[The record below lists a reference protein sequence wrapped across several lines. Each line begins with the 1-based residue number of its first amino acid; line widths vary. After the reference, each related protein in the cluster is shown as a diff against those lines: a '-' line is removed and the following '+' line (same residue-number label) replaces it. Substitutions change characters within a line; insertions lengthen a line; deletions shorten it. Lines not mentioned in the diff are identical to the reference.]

1 MYDGPFAQRLGFW
14 NFKIMN
20 RTWRTGTDGDL
31 STQLNILAYD
41 RFGVYCE
48 LVTPSQ

>member
-1 MYDGPFAQRLGFW
+1 MVPCTTIGFLELV
-14 NFKIMN
+14 IMN
-20 RTWRTGTDGDL
+20 RTSRTGADGDL

-48 LVTPSQ
+48 LVTPGQ